1 MPFTWKRPPGALGGV
16 APAAA
21 AAPPAAVAP
30 AGATPPEPAAPSP
43 DREDAGR
50 LLVRLYHYLAQHAM
64 ARPELGSAINQLG
77 DAVAQY
83 RSAQPGD
90 PYGGVRAV
98 VADIQAV
105 RAGDP
110 SLPEP

>member
-1 MPFTWKRPPGALGGV
+1 MPFTWKRPPAAPGGV

-21 AAPPAAVAP
+21 PAPPATVAP

-50 LLVRLYHYLAQHAM
+50 LLVRLYHYLAQHAI
-64 ARPELGSAINQLG
+64 AQPELGSAINQLG

-83 RSAQPGD
+83 RWPSPATRM
-90 PYGGVRAV
+90 RA
-98 VADIQAV
+98 
-105 RAGDP
+105 
-110 SLPEP
+110 